1 MGSCCASD
9 EGVEVVEV
17 PSGEFSSVLE
27 AGGWFGLADEVHGH
41 VLDDGHVFGSVAGS
55 EAGEIVVEDDIQD
68 PVQSVLDVPVA
79 AHGAGEGLGVEP
91 GGGEIV
97 ALGPGGLAVAFGL
110 GLDHGDHGK
119 PGEAGFVGI
128 AVVREQPGVTLL
140 QGR

>member
-1 MGSCCASD
+1 MGSYCASD
-9 EGVEVVEV
+9 EGVEVVAV

-41 VLDDGHVFGSVAGS
+41 VFDDGHVFGSVAGS

-79 AHGAGEGLGVEP
+79 AHGAIARRTGEGLGVEP

-97 ALGPGGLAVAFGL
+97 GL
-110 GLDHGDHGK
+110 
-119 PGEAGFVGI
+119 
-128 AVVREQPGVTLL
+128 R
-140 QGR
+140 